1 MITVEAIG
9 TGKREGTTLY
19 GCTKRYRTAAGARK
33 YAEKLSH
40 KIDGLP
46 YRVVTSGGPEP
57 RTRDEKA
64 PAVGIVA
71 TGDIFR
77 CSWGYNM
84 TLVNFY
90 EVTEISDSG
99 RTAIVREIDSSIV
112 EGSGEELGGGYTVKP
127 YRGADR
133 FHGKPMRKR
142 LRSYRDDSA
151 CFRVASYA
159 NAYLM
164 TPDELAEGCYENPL
178 D

>member
-9 TGKREGTTLY
+9 TGKREGTTIY
-19 GCTKRYRTAAGARK
+19 GYTKRYRTDAGAKK
-33 YAEKLSH
+33 YAEKLSRR
-40 KIDGLP
+40 IDGLP
-46 YRVVTSGGPEP
+46 YRVVTSGEPEP
-57 RTRDEKA
+57 RTRNEEA
-64 PAVGIVA
+64 PAVGIVT

-90 EVTEISDSG
+90 EVTGISDSG
-99 RTAIVREIDSSIV
+99 RTAIVREIGSSIV
-112 EGSGEELGGGYTVKP
+112 EGSEKELGGGYMVKP
-127 YRGADR
+127 CRGTDR

-142 LRSYRDDSA
+142 LRSYCDDSA
-151 CFRVASYA
+151 CFRVESYA